1 MFGAKQSVFLTRVA
15 FAPIFLY
22 FLWVSLASEKW
33 KERASFP
40 APEIAGIPSMLCR
53 AVSFV
58 STLLPHFGYFILT
71 ASFCLLGIPTLALLF
86 LRFGQ
91 NNVEVLYIFRAC
103 KRVLGSRLS
112 VVTVNVSSVLSLL
125 DTLTSWC
132 QKQLL
137 FLVAKPNSLGSH
149 KYLYEHKLRV
159 LNEGAFRT
167 WTVSAF
173 RTSELARQVRKFMLN
188 FFKFKSQALA
198 LSPVLGTCFELFLG
212 ARLLDRHKVP
222 DLASFQTVN
231 FLKESMVT
239 NIASH

>member
-1 MFGAKQSVFLTRVA
+1 MYLKFLSLSAVLWSRSWYSAHTLLVFSTATEGHPLLRIAGITAEGSSTIPAHHHVRGEAKRILTRVA
-15 FAPIFLY
+15 FAPIFFY
-22 FLWVSLASEKW
+22 FLWVPLVSEKW

-58 STLLPHFGYFILT
+58 STLLPYFGYFIVT

-91 NNVEVLYIFRAC
+91 NNDEVLYIFRAC
-103 KRVLGSRLS
+103 IRVLGSRLS
-112 VVTVNVSSVLSLL
+112 VVTVNVRSVLSLL

-167 WTVSAF
+167 WTVSTF
-173 RTSELARQVRKFMLN
+173 E
-188 FFKFKSQALA
+188 
-198 LSPVLGTCFELFLG
+198 PV
-212 ARLLDRHKVP
+212 
-222 DLASFQTVN
+222 N
-231 FLKESMVT
+231 
-239 NIASH
+239 